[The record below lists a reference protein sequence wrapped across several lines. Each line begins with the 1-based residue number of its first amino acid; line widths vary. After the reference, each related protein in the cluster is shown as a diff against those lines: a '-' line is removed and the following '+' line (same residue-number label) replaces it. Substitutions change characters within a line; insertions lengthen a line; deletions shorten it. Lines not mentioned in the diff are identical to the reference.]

1 MTFVVRRSSFVV
13 RRSSFETN
21 VEKIKTLVNDGAR
34 TKS

>member
-1 MTFVVRRSSFVV
+1 MTFDV

-21 VEKIKTLVNDGAR
+21 VEKIKTLVSDAAR